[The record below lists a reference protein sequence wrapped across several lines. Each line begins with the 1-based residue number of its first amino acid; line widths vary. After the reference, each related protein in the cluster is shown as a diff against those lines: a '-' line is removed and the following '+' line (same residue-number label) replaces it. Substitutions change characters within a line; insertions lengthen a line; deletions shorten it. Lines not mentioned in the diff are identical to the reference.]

1 MKCILF
7 SFLLYLLVIMSGSQV
22 NAVVTAEA
30 STGNHQ
36 TYSDQYDLSDLSDNE
51 MKWFVTFLEGTFF
64 ADGWQEIS
72 TDILVK
78 ISPAYREQKQ
88 YVLTRLG
95 NKIGREW
102 CKDND
107 VRKIDTSMLKKWG
120 HRLRSTAKNEPHLLA
135 EVLESIDGEIDS
147 LLD

>member
-1 MKCILF
+1 MKFILF
-7 SFLLYLLVIMSGSQV
+7 SFLLYLLVIISGPQA
-22 NAVVTAEA
+22 NAAAIAEA
-30 STGNHQ
+30 STGKHQ
-36 TYSDQYDLSDLSDNE
+36 TYSDQYDLSGLSNYE
-51 MKWFVTFLEGTFF
+51 MKWFVTFLEGNFF

-72 TDILVK
+72 DDILVK
-78 ISPAYREQKQ
+78 ISSADREQKQ
-88 YVLTRLG
+88 YVLARLG

-107 VRKIDTSMLKKWG
+107 VRKIDTLMLKKWG